1 MQANDYSSYEYYIYL
16 FGHSHAMMGKTYLS
30 RTPKFEEE
38 KKTKI
43 QASTNPRAALISK

>member
-16 FGHSHAMMGKTYLS
+16 FGHSHAMMGKIYLS
-30 RTPKFEEE
+30 RTPKFEGE

-43 QASTNPRAALISK
+43 QASRNPRAALILK